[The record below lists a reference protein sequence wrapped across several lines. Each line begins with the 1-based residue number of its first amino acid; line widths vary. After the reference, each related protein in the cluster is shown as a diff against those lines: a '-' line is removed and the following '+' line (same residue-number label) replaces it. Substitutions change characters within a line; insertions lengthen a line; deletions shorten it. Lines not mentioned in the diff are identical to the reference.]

1 MSRRLQIHA
10 ALAAAALLAQ
20 LALPF
25 AHGVGAAGGLPLAA
39 DRGPAV
45 VSVPSHPSTVPAHD
59 PILCPACTALHQ
71 ARSGLARTPDAAALP
86 LSGALIA
93 HGCDPAHAL
102 PRTPDLAAAAPRAPP
117 IRPLA
122 FA

>member
-1 MSRRLQIHA
+1 MRRALQIRA

-25 AHGVGAAGGLPLAA
+25 AHALAFAEGLPRAGDGGASIAA
-39 DRGPAV
+39 STA
-45 VSVPSHPSTVPAHD
+45 HPSTVPDHD
-59 PILCPACTALHQ
+59 PILCPICSALHQ
-71 ARSGLARTPDAAALP
+71 ASSGIGRAPAASALP
-86 LSGALIA
+86 LRAAPLARGHEPSLV
-93 HGCDPAHAL
+93 L

-117 IRPLA
+117 LRSLA